1 MRLIYFIMLG
11 IIITSTNL
19 TVYSYDEEDVS
30 YFLKNSKCHQCDLS
44 NYNFEKIGGTNF
56 TNFWKK
62 AVRARS
68 TNPGNSLIIAFHT
81 QQLLVYGMQ

>member
-62 AVRARS
+62 KDRS
-68 TNPGNSLIIAFHT
+68 SEDKITYSKSSPFYVLKK
-81 QQLLVYGMQ
+81 LL